1 MFVCGAGFGWA
12 GCCRWGSFLLF
23 GGLLALAYF
32 AGKMPLRFNWSWI
45 TRSRLEVDIG
55 LHYNVT
61 SVLGASVSDNIDE
74 AVFAKRCGFPF
85 EAL

>member
-1 MFVCGAGFGWA
+1 
-12 GCCRWGSFLLF
+12 
-23 GGLLALAYF
+23 
-32 AGKMPLRFNWSWI
+32 MPLRFNWSWI

-55 LHYNVT
+55 LHNNVA
-61 SVLGASVSDNIDE
+61 SVLGASVPDNIDE